1 MNSSLISFKPAK
13 ACLAMLVG
21 IDLKYLQLSSSASM
35 IFPMNF
41 EFLGAKGLKNMM
53 LLLTSVSYMK
63 AKPKSLIASS
73 LEFPDDS

>member
-1 MNSSLISFKPAK
+1 
-13 ACLAMLVG
+13 
-21 IDLKYLQLSSSASM
+21 
-35 IFPMNF
+35 MNF

-73 LEFPDDS
+73 LDFPNDS